1 MIAINMTFF
10 DKHGVFEKIP
20 AMSTSMA
27 ITVVIIF
34 SVAIVGMIA
43 MVAYLLMRP
52 AGAAEA
58 ERKAKLGIT
67 GGAFTLFLQLI
78 LWIFFRHR
86 LTSILSVFFRRRG
99 PRVGRAYQSRGSG
112 L

>member
-27 ITVVIIF
+27 IAVVVIF
-34 SVAIVGMIA
+34 SVAIVGMLG

-58 ERKAKLGIT
+58 ERKAKLGINE
-67 GGAFTLFLQLI
+67 GAFALFLQLI

-86 LTSILSVFFRRRG
+86 LTSILCLFLRSRD
-99 PRVGRAYQSRGSG
+99 PRVGRAYQSRGSE

>member
-67 GGAFTLFLQLI
+67 GGAFTLFLRLI

-86 LTSILSVFFRRRG
+86 LTSILCLFFRRRG